1 MKRRKSQ
8 LKYSLPQQCSRVV
21 FVGQDKCFFPVNEE
35 EAEAERDEIRT
46 RMQSSIAVEQS
57 CSCEPRQLFLYTE
70 LGGEGRRRR

>member
-1 MKRRKSQ
+1 MEENK
-8 LKYSLPQQCSRVV
+8 
-21 FVGQDKCFFPVNEE
+21 EE
-35 EAEAERDEIRT
+35 EREEEVEAERDEIRT